1 MTEGDAPKENLDDYL
16 KEVLSRKEKYLSE
29 HKEYRK
35 FENLFHRHTAGKYVG
50 DLIYGAN
57 DGIITTFAVVAGAAG
72 ASLSAVVVIILGLA
86 NLVADGF
93 SMGASNY
100 LGKQSERDYARAQ
113 RKKEEWEIDHL
124 REIEV
129 AEVREIFDKKG
140 FRGRDLARAVE
151 IVTSDRKVW
160 VDMMMKD
167 ELGIIEEERDD
178 PKKHGAATFAAF
190 VVAGFCPLIPYLLPF
205 DANRFALSA
214 VFSGMTLFLAGAL
227 RSTITTVSWVRGG
240 LEVLLIG
247 SSAAL
252 GAYIIGNIVDGIIR

>member
-1 MTEGDAPKENLDDYL
+1 MAKAELSKEGVKDYL
-16 KEVLSRKEKYLSE
+16 KEVLSRKERYLTE

-35 FENLFHRHTAGKYVG
+35 FESLFHRHTAGKYVG
-50 DLIYGAN
+50 DFIYGAN

-72 ASLSAVVVIILGLA
+72 ASLPVVVVVILGLA

-100 LGKQSERDYARAQ
+100 LGKKSERDYARAQ

-129 AEVREIFDKKG
+129 EEVREIFEKKG
-140 FRGRDLARAVE
+140 FRGKDLSRAVE

-167 ELGIIEEERDD
+167 ELGIIEEESDD
-178 PKKHGAATFAAF
+178 PRKHGAATFAAF
-190 VVAGFCPLIPYLLPF
+190 MVAGFCPLIPYLLPF
-205 DANRFALSA
+205 DVNRFFLSTLFSA
-214 VFSGMTLFLAGAL
+214 VTLFTVGAL
-227 RSTITTVSWVRGG
+227 RSIITTVSWIRGG

-247 SSAAL
+247 SVAA
-252 GAYIIGNIVDGIIR
+252 GAAYVVGNVIEGIIR